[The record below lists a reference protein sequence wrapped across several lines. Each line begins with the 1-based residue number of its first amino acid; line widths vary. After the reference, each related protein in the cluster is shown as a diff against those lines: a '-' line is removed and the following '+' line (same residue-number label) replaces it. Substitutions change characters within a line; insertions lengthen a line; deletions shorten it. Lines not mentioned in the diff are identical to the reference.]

1 MGMFWGYHFSDSNFQ
16 PVILESMSNY
26 SVNHSL
32 GRIDVIELDDTPAL
46 SRDVGLDISA
56 IQAAWPGFENSFDSL
71 QGRKMMGLFYGEHGV
86 YRLSSVRLDRD
97 FDNPLGLDETV
108 IPGGS
113 YLRLRLRGSAPSIYD
128 DIAPAFDVLF
138 DRADHD
144 PKRPHIEYYRREGEV
159 DCLVPI
165 SRTSQSE

>member
-1 MGMFWGYHFSDSNFQ
+1 MGISFF
-16 PVILESMSNY
+16 ILQ
-26 SVNHSL
+26 L
-32 GRIDVIELDDTPAL
+32 PGRIL
-46 SRDVGLDISA
+46 
-56 IQAAWPGFENSFDSL
+56 SL
-71 QGRKMMGLFYGEHGV
+71 QGRKMMGLFYGEDRV
-86 YRLSSVRLDRD
+86 Y
-97 FDNPLGLDETV
+97 
-108 IPGGS
+108 
-113 YLRLRLRGSAPSIYD
+113 RLRLRGPAPSIYD